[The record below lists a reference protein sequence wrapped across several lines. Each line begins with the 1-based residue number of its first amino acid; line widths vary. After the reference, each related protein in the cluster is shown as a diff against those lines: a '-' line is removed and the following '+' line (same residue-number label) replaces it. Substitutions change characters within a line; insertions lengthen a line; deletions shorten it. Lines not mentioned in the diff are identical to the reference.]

1 MPKRFVGLFFLSD
14 SELKWTPLAFWLPY
28 APVYYIWNKLKS
40 THVKTVVS
48 ICHQFYTDDDYVH
61 GEKKKLFVA
70 IGDTCNPRR
79 SNDKRLKTLEDIC
92 STMTSRDSRKN
103 FLPNFASLDLN
114 NVPSTDDGNPTL
126 GQILAS
132 INDLK
137 RNAVT
142 TDMLK
147 ESLKSFKETLTPSF
161 SVFPSLPEPEAEFA

>member
-1 MPKRFVGLFFLSD
+1 MSTARKR
-14 SELKWTPLAFWLPY
+14 
-28 APVYYIWNKLKS
+28 N
-40 THVKTVVS
+40 
-48 ICHQFYTDDDYVH
+48 C
-61 GEKKKLFVA
+61 VA

-132 INDLK
+132 LNDLK
-137 RNAVT
+137 RNTVT

-161 SVFPSLPEPEAEFA
+161 SVFPSLREPEAEFASPMSQVSDNASVIAPFASSLMQNAASDSTSQSAMDLDLAHRQSSGEASRTG